1 LILFLLNNSDTLKK
15 IKKIHQDL
23 IFQSTFLGG
32 RSKYYGRHLLPKMTS
47 MIAAQHSLL
56 DAVGLNNEAVSMIAA
71 GDASNQKAIQLLRRS
86 VSIIQKTSAAVQQC
100 SGQVYKMPL
109 ASSATPDIHQHHE
122 SVSLHPMPD
131 QRWFLYNKALRF
143 NTSFFPLVSFRE
155 DYHIFSAVVVFNL
168 ALIYHRSALC
178 GTQNFASLSLR
189 ASSLYSLALKLV
201 DRHDWR
207 SCSRSLTSTIVKL
220 AAMNN
225 LAQLSGESGD
235 TKLAQDFLLHL
246 TEAIRQSRILAS
258 DLFQASGGM
267 GELITNLLLWQED
280 TVARAA

>member
-1 LILFLLNNSDTLKK
+1 MTL
-15 IKKIHQDL
+15 
-23 IFQSTFLGG
+23 
-32 RSKYYGRHLLPKMTS
+32 
-47 MIAAQHSLL
+47 MIAAQHSFL

-71 GDASNQKAIQLLRRS
+71 GDSTSNQKAIQLLKRS
-86 VSIIQKTSAAVQQC
+86 ISIIKKTSAAVQQC

-109 ASSATPDIHQHHE
+109 ASSATPDIRHYHE
-122 SVSLHPMPD
+122 SVSLRPMPD

-143 NTSFFPLVSFRE
+143 NTSFFPPASFRE

-178 GTQNFASLSLR
+178 GTQNFASLSLK
-189 ASSLYSLALKLV
+189 ASSIYSLALKLV

-207 SCSRSLTSTIVKL
+207 SCSRNLTSTIVKL

-225 LAQLSGESGD
+225 LAQISSESGD
-235 TKLAQDFLLHL
+235 TKLAQDFLNHL
-246 TEAIRQSRILAS
+246 SATIRQSNIRAS
-258 DLFQASGGM
+258 VLFQASDGM